1 MEMKPGLFA
10 QDHNNSSRDYSNP
23 DVWGKNQFNSSF
35 PASLAAYMS
44 HKGISPVYIKTDK
57 RNKIVHDYI
66 SCTELYHINPLDDN
80 AFYLFE
86 SGFPAYDKFYTGERE
101 KIDLVMVDSKSDTS
115 LIGLEIKLT
124 TIPDNTT
131 KNRAENEYGCEI
143 VVRPP
148 TINFI
153 ACSICN
159 VFSGATGKNKLKE
172 LLGDIHINHWEEIN
186 DVLPRYVEIRDA
198 IMRVSSYLYKKQTPL
213 ILNAIWKTVGGKP
226 ILADDCLEVFVW
238 SNLSVIQMFNRGES
252 LKTITR
258 PMRAMIWLYLM
269 LFEYCVYSQF
279 DYKRIV
285 RLHSYNTGN
294 DKAFALSG
302 AQTYKFLECA
312 ELTHPRISKYEIKN
326 IILGGGQN
334 LLSPERR
341 FDAVI
346 VNSPDLF
353 D

>member
-1 MEMKPGLFA
+1 MKPGLFA
-10 QDHNNSSRDYSNP
+10 QDHNNSSRDFTKSRF
-23 DVWGKNQFNSSF
+23 WGKNQFNSSF
-35 PASLAAYMS
+35 PASLVAYMGY
-44 HKGISPVYIKTDK
+44 KNLNPVLIRTDEC
-57 RNKIVHDYI
+57 NQIMHDYI
-66 SCTELYHINPLDDN
+66 SAVDLYKIDPLADN
-80 AFYLFE
+80 AFYLYE
-86 SGFPAYDKFYTGERE
+86 SGFPAYDKFYTGDRE
-101 KIDLVMVDSKSDTS
+101 TIDLVMVDSSTNMP

-131 KNRAENEYGCEI
+131 KNKADDKYGCEI

-153 ACSICN
+153 ACSICDN
-159 VFSGATGKNKLKE
+159 FIGAEGKSLLKN

-186 DVLPRYVEIRDA
+186 EVLPRYNDIRDA
-198 IMRVSSYLYKKQTPL
+198 IMRVSSYLHDRQVPL
-213 ILNAIWKTVGGKP
+213 ILNAVWKTVQGKP
-226 ILADDCLEVFVW
+226 ILADDCLDVFVW
-238 SNLSVIQMFNRGES
+238 TNLAVIQMFNKDDINSG
-252 LKTITR
+252 TITR
-258 PMRAMIWLYLM
+258 HMRAMIWLYLM

-279 DYKRIV
+279 DYKRII

-302 AQTYKFLECA
+302 IQSYKFLKSQ
-312 ELTHPRISKYEIKN
+312 ELTCPRVSKYEIKN

>member
-1 MEMKPGLFA
+1 MQPGLYA
-10 QDHNNSSRDYSNP
+10 QNHNNSSRDYTNP

-35 PASLAAYMS
+35 PASLVAYMNS
-44 HKGISPVYIKTDK
+44 KAIMPVYIKTDANN
-57 RNKIVHDYI
+57 RIIHGHI
-66 SCTELYHINPLDDN
+66 TGTELFRIDPVAES
-80 AFYLFE
+80 AFYLYE

-101 KIDLVMVDSKSDTS
+101 KIDLVMVDSSCNNS

-131 KNRAENEYGCEI
+131 KIKNEELYGCEI

-159 VFSGATGKNKLKE
+159 EFSGATGKNELKE

-186 DVLPRYVEIRDA
+186 DVLPRYPEIRDA
-198 IMRVSSYLYKKQTPL
+198 VMRVSSYLHQRQTPL
-213 ILNAIWKTVGGKP
+213 IVNAIWKTVHGKP
-226 ILADDCLEVFVW
+226 VLAEDCLDVFVW

-252 LKTITR
+252 SRSITR

-269 LFEYCVYSQF
+269 LFEYCVYNQF

-285 RLHSYNTGN
+285 RLHSYNLSN
-294 DKAFALSG
+294 DKAFAISG
-302 AQTYKFLECA
+302 IQSHKFLKGP
-312 ELTHPRISKYEIKN
+312 ELTHPRISKYEIKK

-334 LLSPERR
+334 MLSPERR